1 MKYTPSVNIE
11 YGIDKDFKYI
21 VTPNAQ
27 QVIGNIISSFRA
39 GMHTFSLIGTYGTG
53 KSSFLMALECD
64 LNEGTT
70 ELVSDKSVFGK
81 FDGFECLNILGDYN
95 SLSNLLADKLNCGYS
110 LDTKNIFNALS
121 NRYQNCKKQNK
132 LLLIVIDEFGKVL
145 EHASKN
151 SPEKNYTFYSDW
163 QNLSILRQ
171 DKSFY

>member
-53 KSSFLMALECD
+53 KSSFLMALERD

-81 FDGFECLNILGDYN
+81 FDGFECLNN
-95 SLSNLLADKLNCGYS
+95 TSVN
-110 LDTKNIFNALS
+110 
-121 NRYQNCKKQNK
+121 
-132 LLLIVIDEFGKVL
+132 
-145 EHASKN
+145 
-151 SPEKNYTFYSDW
+151 FYRK
-163 QNLSILRQ
+163 I
-171 DKSFY
+171 KS

>member
-53 KSSFLMALECD
+53 KSSFLMALERD

-110 LDTKNIFNALS
+110 LDTDS
-121 NRYQNCKKQNK
+121 
-132 LLLIVIDEFGKVL
+132 VEFL
-145 EHASKN
+145 
-151 SPEKNYTFYSDW
+151 
-163 QNLSILRQ
+163 
-171 DKSFY
+171 